1 MIHYSHSLLSTLVL
15 DGEEVVGSSG
25 FCHLMLVV
33 VRYLGH
39 SIMLPYK
46 LDV

>member
-15 DGEEVVGSSG
+15 DGAVVCSSR

-33 VRYLGH
+33 VRYLRH
-39 SIMLPYK
+39 TLMLPYN